1 MAQGFFHKEQED
13 PTIAEV
19 IGGIALAVFL
29 VGSVSLVAALLVFAW
44 MFGILFAF
52 LIAIGASELIAF
64 LIAYGISIA
73 AYFGVFC
80 GLWSLIDAAIKQCT
94 KLMQWL
100 VTMPKLLIS
109 TVSTWLSPIADRIK
123 QGMPVQAAQAAAPK
137 E

>member
-1 MAQGFFHKEQED
+1 MTQGFFHKEEED

-44 MFGILFAF
+44 LFGILFAF
-52 LIAIGASELIAF
+52 LIAIGASQLIAF

-80 GLWSLIDAAIKQCT
+80 GLWSLIDIALKQCT
-94 KLMQWL
+94 KLIQWL
-100 VTMPKLLIS
+100 MAFPKMLIS
-109 TVSTWLSPIADRIK
+109 SVSTWLNPLADSIK
-123 QGMPVQAAQAAAPK
+123 QRMPFDTAQAATPK